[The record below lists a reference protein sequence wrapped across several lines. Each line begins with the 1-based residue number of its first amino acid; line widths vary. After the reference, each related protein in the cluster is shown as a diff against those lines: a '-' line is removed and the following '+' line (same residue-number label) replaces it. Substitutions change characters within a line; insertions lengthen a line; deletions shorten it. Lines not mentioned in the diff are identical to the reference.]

1 MKQIFVILLFF
12 GSITDSYSQKLN
24 NQQIES
30 DLYNSYQKILSL
42 KNGEYGHEYDSLAI
56 VNNNFKDKIEKYTST
71 FPTMMA
77 SKFDSLR
84 KDSNMFIVDS
94 EDQLM
99 KIYSWDTRMGGSR
112 PFFANIFQYKVGT
125 KVFSKVAYN
134 QPYSP
139 NGDDNYKNFE
149 NFPFYSQIFTLEA
162 NNKIYYLGINNTIY
176 SRKEVSQSLKIFTI
190 DENHLNDSIA
200 LIKTEN
206 GFVNTID
213 FNFNFFNLSDRPER
227 PFRLIKYDSKQ
238 KIISIP
244 TLDIKGNLSDNLIRY
259 QFTGPYFE
267 LLETPKN
274 NETNE
279 VGIGF
284 VARKNPEF
292 TSTNNDHIFSDS
304 KLTEKWNSGE
314 VFPFLEQP
322 KSGIYHFICLEK
334 TDNYYKIL
342 LNKTDIAYV
351 PTSEISE
358 IYKEEYINGK
368 KVDNRPDGSYYF
380 TTWDLVLSDAEVS
393 RLTKD
398 NPILKDLNDQSQ
410 IIENNC
416 GYDFLF
422 VNEVYQ
428 AKNGS
433 YWLKISFSEC
443 EEPQKDKDEEPSEE
457 STKMVEGW
465 IKWRIENKLLIAIS
479 FLNLQC

>member
-1 MKQIFVILLFF
+1 
-12 GSITDSYSQKLN
+12 
-24 NQQIES
+24 
-30 DLYNSYQKILSL
+30 
-42 KNGEYGHEYDSLAI
+42 
-56 VNNNFKDKIEKYTST
+56 
-71 FPTMMA
+71 MMA

-84 KDSNMFIVDS
+84 KDFNMRIVDS

-139 NGDDNYKNFE
+139 NGDYNYKNFE
-149 NFPFYSQIFTLEA
+149 NLPFYSQIFTLEA

-176 SRKEVSQSLKIFTI
+176 SRKEVSQSLRIFTI

-259 QFTGPYFE
+259 KFTGQYFE

-314 VFPFLEQP
+314 VFPFLVNQ
-322 KSGIYHFICLEK
+322 KVVFI
-334 TDNYYKIL
+334 I
-342 LNKTDIAYV
+342 
-351 PTSEISE
+351 
-358 IYKEEYINGK
+358 
-368 KVDNRPDGSYYF
+368 
-380 TTWDLVLSDAEVS
+380 
-393 RLTKD
+393 
-398 NPILKDLNDQSQ
+398 
-410 IIENNC
+410 
-416 GYDFLF
+416 LF
-422 VNEVYQ
+422 V
-428 AKNGS
+428 
-433 YWLKISFSEC
+433 
-443 EEPQKDKDEEPSEE
+443 
-457 STKMVEGW
+457 
-465 IKWRIENKLLIAIS
+465 
-479 FLNLQC
+479 